1 MRAGQF
7 PSGSAKVRAQSV
19 IPSLC
24 FAPAALLIATRF
36 SANFDPKSEVFAL
49 ISTKKINRVTRP
61 IAPTP
66 PSLSF
71 VGLTLKCCATF
82 SDKFWTVFR
91 CTCPHMYV
99 HNWDGL
105 ILWGGSFLADFEQF
119 FWTVHTWGQLVPTG
133 APWKAGQPPMIIIK
147 SAK

>member
-1 MRAGQF
+1 MGCNFHGNIIYILLYLDLCTSCIHTYCKTSKKFYNNVRRGMR
-7 PSGSAKVRAQSV
+7 GSISIRQRESARPIGNSLHTSV
-19 IPSLC
+19 LP
-24 FAPAALLIATRF
+24 PTALLIATRF

-91 CTCPHMYV
+91 ATCPHMYV
-99 HNWDGL
+99 HN
-105 ILWGGSFLADFEQF
+105 
-119 FWTVHTWGQLVPTG
+119 
-133 APWKAGQPPMIIIK
+133 
-147 SAK
+147 